1 MSDYYGRLG
10 VSHHATLA
18 EIKAAYRKLAKL
30 HHPDANP
37 GDQGAEQRFK
47 QIVEA
52 YEILSDEEKRK
63 AYDERSGQAKG
74 TSSSGK
80 QTADRNPSSAPAEG
94 ERAFDPAR
102 MREQFEQF
110 FSPARKASE
119 KEPEQRKRPASGR
132 NPLDTSH
139 LFEQFFG
146 SRKK

>member
-10 VSHHATLA
+10 VSRHASLT

-63 AYDERSGQAKG
+63 AYDEQSGRARG
-74 TSSSGK
+74 TSSQGK
-80 QTADRNPSSAPAEG
+80 QTPDRSQSSARAEG
-94 ERAFDPAR
+94 ERSFDPMS

-110 FSPARKASE
+110 FGPARKASE
-119 KEPEQRKRPASGR
+119 KKSEQRKSPDSGQ

>member
-1 MSDYYGRLG
+1 MDYYVRLG
-10 VSHHATLA
+10 VSRQASLT

-37 GDQGAEQRFK
+37 GDQGAEQQFK

-52 YEILSDEEKRK
+52 YETLSDEVKRG
-63 AYDERSGQAKG
+63 AYDERLKRGSTDSPRARQTGNRGEPAAQEKSG
-74 TSSSGK
+74 
-80 QTADRNPSSAPAEG
+80 RPL
-94 ERAFDPAR
+94 DPMR
-102 MREQFEQF
+102 MKEQFEQF
-110 FSPARKASE
+110 FGAPRQAS
-119 KEPEQRKRPASGR
+119 KEPERRKDNAQGQ